1 MNIEHLI
8 LSQLIYNDQ
17 YGRKTVP
24 FIKDEYFNGKPEKL
38 IFNLINDY
46 LVKYNEFPTKEALLI
61 DLESK
66 DGLEENVYR
75 NTQELIA
82 DLKVTENNNLEW
94 LLDTTET
101 FCQEKAIYNAI
112 YDSIK
117 VLEDKT
123 GKLTKGSIPKL
134 LQDALAVSFDTHIGH
149 DFIEDWDNR
158 YDYYNRLLN
167 RIPFDL
173 ALLNEITGGG
183 IPNKTLSVLMAG
195 TNVGKTQFM
204 CHMAGNNLRDGF
216 NVLYITMEMAEEE
229 ISKRIDANLLD
240 IPMDDLKDLK
250 KEEYERRINKLREST
265 KGKLIVKEYPTA
277 SASAGNFRHLL
288 NELKLKKKF
297 SPQIVYIDYI
307 NICASYRLKAGNKG
321 GSYEYVKAIAEELRG
336 LAVEHNLPIV
346 TATQTNRTGFTSSDV
361 GLEDVS
367 ESFGLPQT
375 ADFMAALIATEEL
388 EAMGQIMVKQLK
400 NRLSDKSQN
409 KRFVIGVDR
418 SKMRFFDVEQSA
430 QEDVMDGPSPFD
442 NSKFGDEDNE
452 RGKPKSKFGF
462 QGFS

>member
-1 MNIEHLI
+1 MNIENLI
-8 LSQLIYNDQ
+8 LSQLVFNDQ
-17 YGRKTVP
+17 YGRKAMP
-24 FIKDEYFNGKPEKL
+24 FIKDEYFKNQPHRL
-38 IFNLINDY
+38 VFNIINQY
-46 LVKYNEFPTKEALLI
+46 VTQYNEFPTKEAILI
-61 DLESK
+61 ELDKNDGVNETTYSETQALISDLAAT
-66 DGLEENVYR
+66 D
-75 NTQELIA
+75 
-82 DLKVTENNNLEW
+82 NNNLEW
-94 LLDTTET
+94 LLDTTEK
-101 FCQEKAIYNAI
+101 FCQDKAIYNAI
-112 YDSIK
+112 YNSIK

-123 GKLTKGSIPKL
+123 GKVSKGIIPKL
-134 LQDALAVSFDTHIGH
+134 LQDALAVSFDTSIGH
-149 DFIEDWDNR
+149 DFIEDWSER
-158 YDYYNRLLN
+158 FDYYNRLLN
-167 RIPFDL
+167 RIPFDI

-204 CHMAGNNLRDGF
+204 CHMAGNNLRDGY

-240 IPMDDLKDLK
+240 VSMDDLKGLE
-250 KEEYERRINKLREST
+250 KEVYEKRINKLKQTT

-288 NELKLKKKF
+288 NELKLKKNF
-297 SPQIVYIDYI
+297 IPQIVYIDYI
-307 NICASYRLKAGNKG
+307 NICASVRIKSGNKG

-336 LAVEHNLPIV
+336 LAVEHNLPVV

-361 GLEDVS
+361 GLDDVS

-388 EAMGQIMVKQLK
+388 EELGQIMVKQLK
-400 NRLSDKSQN
+400 NRFADKSSN

-418 SKMRFFDVEQSA
+418 SKMRFFDVEQEA
-430 QEDVMDGPSPFD
+430 QEDIIDGPTFD

-452 RGKPKSKFGF
+452 RGKRKSKFRFDGF
-462 QGFS
+462 K